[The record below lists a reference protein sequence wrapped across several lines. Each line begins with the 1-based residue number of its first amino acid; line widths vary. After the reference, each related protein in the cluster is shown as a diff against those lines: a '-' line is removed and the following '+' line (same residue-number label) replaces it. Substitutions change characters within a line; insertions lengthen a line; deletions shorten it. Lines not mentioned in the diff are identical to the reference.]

1 MKKDIHPKYNSEA
14 EVSCDCGAKFT
25 IGSTVNKIHT
35 EICYQCNP
43 LYTGEKRIVDTA
55 GRVEK
60 FRQRIEKTK
69 TFKTKRLSKIKKNKK
84 QIKSNKKA
92 K

>member
-1 MKKDIHPKYNSEA
+1 MKDKIHPKYNSEA

-25 IGSTVNKIHT
+25 IGSTLEKIHT
-35 EICYQCNP
+35 EICYKCNP

-60 FRQRIEKTK
+60 FKARSQKTK
-69 TFKTKRLSKIKKNKK
+69 TIKED
-84 QIKSNKKA
+84 KKA
-92 K
+92 KTTKKSKK

>member
-1 MKKDIHPKYNSEA
+1 MKKDIHPKYNSEV
-14 EVSCDCGAKFT
+14 EVDCDCGAKFT
-25 IGSTVNKIHT
+25 IGSTANKIHT

-60 FRQRIEKTK
+60 FKQRTEKTK
-69 TFKTKRLSKIKKNKK
+69 ALKVKKSFKIENK
-84 QIKSNKKA
+84 IKSNKKV

>member
-1 MKKDIHPKYNSEA
+1 MKQDIHPKYNSEV
-14 EVSCDCGAKFT
+14 EVRCDCGAIFT
-25 IGSTVNKIHT
+25 IGSTASKIHT

-60 FRQRIEKTK
+60 FQQRIEKTK
-69 TFKTKRLSKIKKNKK
+69 AFKVKKPSGVKKNKE
-84 QIKSNKKA
+84 IVKSNKKT

>member
-1 MKKDIHPKYNSEA
+1 MKKDIHPKYNSEV
-14 EVSCDCGAKFT
+14 EVHCDCGAQFT
-25 IGSTVNKIHT
+25 IGSTADKIHT

-69 TFKTKRLSKIKKNKK
+69 AFKVKKPSKVQKDKK